1 MLNPYEGGVFRVTS
15 KYGYRDI
22 GVGIERHNG
31 LDLVG
36 ESSKKLLAICD
47 GLVVQSNC
55 VTDKDNLT
63 WEWGNYVC
71 IKANT
76 GELIYYCHLSE
87 RLVKPWQRVKVG
99 DVIGVEG
106 NTGYSFGSHC
116 HLEVRDSQNK
126 TTPTTNIVAFT
137 GIPNEIKK
145 INVFG
150 GDEMTAEEK
159 KAFEDFR
166 NDFKE
171 FQNQSK
177 EWHKVY
183 KRWDELPTWAYNPIR
198 AMYECGLFKGE
209 SENNLDI
216 SRDFMR
222 MLVIQARILRR
233 HGVIDYED

>member
-55 VTDKDNLT
+55 VTNKDDLT

-71 IKANT
+71 IKAST

-87 RLVKPWQRVKVG
+87 RLVNPWQRVMVG

-116 HLEVRDSQNK
+116 HLEVRDCQNK
-126 TTPTTNIVAFT
+126 TTPTTNTVAFT

-159 KAFEDFR
+159 RAFEDFR

-171 FQNQSK
+171 FQNQAK

-183 KRWDELPTWAYNPIR
+183 KRWDELPAWAYNPIR
-198 AMYECGLFKGE
+198 AMYDCGLFNGE
-209 SENNLDI
+209 SKDNLNI
-216 SRDFMR
+216 SREFMR

-233 HGVIDYED
+233 QGVIDYED